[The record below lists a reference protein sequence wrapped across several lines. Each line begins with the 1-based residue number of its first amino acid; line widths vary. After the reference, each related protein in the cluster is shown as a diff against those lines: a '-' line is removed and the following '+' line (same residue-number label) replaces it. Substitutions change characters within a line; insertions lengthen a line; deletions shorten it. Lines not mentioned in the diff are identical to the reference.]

1 MKIIESIAEMRDYS
15 QELKRDGKIVSFVC
29 TDGGLHEG
37 HMRLVEVA
45 KNNSD
50 IIILSTDKG
59 VHYYPHT
66 LNKDYDY
73 KYFLNT
79 FKNHDK
85 NLCKSNG
92 VDVLFIPDP
101 KEYFSHG
108 FSLNI
113 EISGTVIA
121 RLKQEFQD
129 NTIVNKVSIQ
139 EFLQHLNIILPD
151 LIPLGQKDIF
161 QTWTLKELIKRLN
174 LDIEVITVPTVRDK
188 DNVAYSTRLVHSA
201 PGGHIITKADHKKRI
216 KCIYQVLQVVA
227 SSDDFPS
234 IAKIKNYIEYK
245 ILENGGTIKYVVV
258 CCPETMEELDSLHPL
273 DSKDDLAALVVCA
286 KFDDIY
292 FCDNKPIK
300 TKSKINILIE
310 NMSEANEE

>member
-66 LNKDYDY
+66 FNKDYDY

-216 KCIYQVLQVVA
+216 KCIYQVLQEVA
-227 SSDDFPS
+227 SWENFPS

-292 FCDNKPIK
+292 FCDNIPIK

-310 NMSEANEE
+310 KMSEANEE